1 MFFSSCCSVCV
12 ETPFARAEKGRFQ
25 LKRQQEEWLLTHK
38 TTPPSTSRKLS
49 TRTPSL
55 PRLTDRARA
64 QASPALTAELTLRT
78 LRRRV
83 PPAVPG
89 VFFLSG
95 GQSEED
101 ATVNLDLINRTAA
114 AEDAGRR
121 YPWSMSFSFGRSL
134 QASVLKVWKRGE
146 GGRGARLICAVL
158 LVGRTPWAVSFWSR
172 PGPPASLLDSTLFA
186 SEWSSGVWRWST
198 GELPSS

>member
-1 MFFSSCCSVCV
+1 MTS
-12 ETPFARAEKGRFQ
+12 TP
-25 LKRQQEEWLLTHK
+25 L
-38 TTPPSTSRKLS
+38 PP
-49 TRTPSL
+49 
-55 PRLTDRARA
+55 LTDWLNTPASPAPLPPPPVTDRTCTCT
-64 QASPALTAELTLRT
+64 QANPALTAELTLRT

-134 QASVLKVWKRGE
+134 QASVLKVWRGGGGREGRGGE
-146 GGRGARLICAVL
+146 GSRVKCCWYGRA
-158 LVGRTPWAVSFWSR
+158 PWAAGFWRQRCPSSR
-172 PGPPASLLDSTLFA
+172 PSFCVRLF
-186 SEWSSGVWRWST
+186 
-198 GELPSS
+198 

>member
-1 MFFSSCCSVCV
+1 M
-12 ETPFARAEKGRFQ
+12 
-25 LKRQQEEWLLTHK
+25 
-38 TTPPSTSRKLS
+38 PS
-49 TRTPSL
+49 
-55 PRLTDRARA
+55 PRPTYLGWTCT

-134 QASVLKVWKRGE
+134 QASVLKVCMKEGGWATLPSCWGRSAPLLVLPSQAGVLVE
-146 GGRGARLICAVL
+146 LLCLVGVWSCGGRGTGSLRLCRCPSPRMRFSAKPAASGKQQWKS
-158 LVGRTPWAVSFWSR
+158 VGVRIYLCR
-172 PGPPASLLDSTLFA
+172 I
-186 SEWSSGVWRWST
+186 
-198 GELPSS
+198 

>member
-1 MFFSSCCSVCV
+1 M
-12 ETPFARAEKGRFQ
+12 
-25 LKRQQEEWLLTHK
+25 
-38 TTPPSTSRKLS
+38 
-49 TRTPSL
+49 
-55 PRLTDRARA
+55 
-64 QASPALTAELTLRT
+64 
-78 LRRRV
+78 

-134 QASVLKVWKRGE
+134 QASVLKVRRADGS
-146 GGRGARLICAVL
+146 V
-158 LVGRTPWAVSFWSR
+158 VGRVQPVDDELLELVTPPGQR
-172 PGPPASLLDSTLFA
+172 P
-186 SEWSSGVWRWST
+186 
-198 GELPSS
+198 

>member
-1 MFFSSCCSVCV
+1 MIFTFLASKCV
-12 ETPFARAEKGRFQ
+12 LPISLQCTNPCKLYPTTTAALRHTQTAYQAANKNKKTPTRPPTRP
-25 LKRQQEEWLLTHK
+25 LT
-38 TTPPSTSRKLS
+38 
-49 TRTPSL
+49 
-55 PRLTDRARA
+55 
-64 QASPALTAELTLRT
+64 QASPELTAELTLRT

-114 AEDAGRR
+114 GEDAGRR

-134 QASVLKVWKRGE
+134 QASVLKVRI
-146 GGRGARLICAVL
+146 RAL
-158 LVGRTPWAVSFWSR
+158 
-172 PGPPASLLDSTLFA
+172 
-186 SEWSSGVWRWST
+186 
-198 GELPSS
+198 